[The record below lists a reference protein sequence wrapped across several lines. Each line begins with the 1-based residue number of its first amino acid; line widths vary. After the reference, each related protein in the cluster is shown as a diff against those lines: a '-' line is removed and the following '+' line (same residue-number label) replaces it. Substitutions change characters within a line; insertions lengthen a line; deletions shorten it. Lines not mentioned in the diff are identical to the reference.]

1 MNDIDIKNT
10 LERLEVEPSPRCWQA
25 VESQLAAGMGA
36 AATSEVVKSV
46 GRAAWLSTTAAKI
59 TLGAVSALLVASG
72 VTLAVLLPEKTSE
85 TVSPVVSMEQE
96 NVRTACESEVSE
108 ETAAPL
114 AMAHNSSVAVR
125 EALPVASAPTE
136 ATQSL
141 EAPSASPIPNA
152 SSPVATNLSQP
163 VSPASVAQVP
173 SVAQKSPPAA
183 PASETVSS
191 KSSHSS
197 SKNIESQIVVSNE
210 TDPVLEQSS
219 MADEFEFSAPIMIE
233 IPNVMTPNGDG
244 YNDFF
249 IIKGIEHCEKS
260 RILIK
265 NRAGVVVFQGSDYR
279 NNWDAAGLSDGTYYY
294 QFYYTLHGI
303 EEVRTG
309 TLTILR

>member
-1 MNDIDIKNT
+1 
-10 LERLEVEPSPRCWQA
+10 
-25 VESQLAAGMGA
+25 
-36 AATSEVVKSV
+36 
-46 GRAAWLSTTAAKI
+46 
-59 TLGAVSALLVASG
+59 
-72 VTLAVLLPEKTSE
+72 
-85 TVSPVVSMEQE
+85 
-96 NVRTACESEVSE
+96 
-108 ETAAPL
+108 
-114 AMAHNSSVAVR
+114 
-125 EALPVASAPTE
+125 
-136 ATQSL
+136 
-141 EAPSASPIPNA
+141 
-152 SSPVATNLSQP
+152 
-163 VSPASVAQVP
+163 
-173 SVAQKSPPAA
+173 
-183 PASETVSS
+183 
-191 KSSHSS
+191 
-197 SKNIESQIVVSNE
+197 
-210 TDPVLEQSS
+210 